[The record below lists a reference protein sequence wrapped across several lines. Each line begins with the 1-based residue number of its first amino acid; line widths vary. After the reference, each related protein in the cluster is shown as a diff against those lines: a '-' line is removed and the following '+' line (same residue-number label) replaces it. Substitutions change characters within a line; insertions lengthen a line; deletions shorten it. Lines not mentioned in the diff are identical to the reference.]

1 LYYISLILSPYGHA
15 SSCYCSPFSQKNKIS
30 LWYLHLLHCGYSS
43 SSSTRLHESYAF
55 HLTAFVL
62 LHQSL
67 LSSYQDCQS
76 QSWKS
81 QHKYECKI
89 FKNLYPKVLP
99 NTVRM
104 AIQLLLR
111 RKAKSLPDNQWQ
123 EFVDLQSHIDDF
135 KAQQTRNDEN
145 LTIWQT
151 IELMSQAILSYSRI
165 YEPLDTVQGIV
176 ARVSSSPSVHR
187 ILSA

>member
-1 LYYISLILSPYGHA
+1 
-15 SSCYCSPFSQKNKIS
+15 
-30 LWYLHLLHCGYSS
+30 
-43 SSSTRLHESYAF
+43 
-55 HLTAFVL
+55 
-62 LHQSL
+62 
-67 LSSYQDCQS
+67 
-76 QSWKS
+76 
-81 QHKYECKI
+81 
-89 FKNLYPKVLP
+89 
-99 NTVRM
+99 M

-151 IELMSQAILSYSRI
+151 IELMSQAILSYSRM

-187 ILSA
+187 MLSA